1 MGNPLFA
8 LLIHYCFNLCSH
20 LPILHLWQ
28 VEIKSAVPRSE
39 IPALESSSRT
49 DSGSPEDQSHT
60 SMSAN
65 RMLDLDEAEVL
76 EVATPGSLSQP
87 KIESPQAKWMRLVS
101 ERQPAATAASAVE
114 VATSRATRLTSTKEC
129 HVPNIDSNNPQPFIR
144 GSSSTGSGQG
154 TIPIWLGK
162 FRQWLPK
169 FLSGVSMRLKE
180 GEWYPLSSLK
190 GDFRATCGLEL
201 DHLSLGYEKLSDFVR
216 SFPDLC
222 RMKIVP
228 VGRGPATH
236 MVLLPSLSRTTQLP
250 PGRPACAPNITTRSL
265 VDGSRT
271 YADVACQG
279 ATTKLVRPPTT
290 LSSASGHQGAQQ
302 GAPKPPEITSA
313 NVQPLALEQSRGP
326 SVIGGGPISYAAIAC
341 KGSAVGNI
349 GPTPTSALPLNVTA
363 NFSRLSSSGYVGGH
377 GRIDSEIGAI
387 KCSGS
392 SSSEMANVVTAGTT
406 APIEAPTLDTNKI
419 SGIGPDTFSE
429 EDWAVLQELIMRLR
443 KTGIDQSQ
451 ALDHKARSSIVDPVP
466 TSNNHVSPF
475 SRHESAPQVAAN
487 SQAIM
492 QNVSTDQRQKSMWS
506 PGLTDQEPRTPK
518 NQSNSKPFTA
528 FGHPFPG
535 FLQENYAPFNMW
547 GQNTSGNRGKEELY
561 SNGGHALNKSSPSCQ
576 FYEVP
581 QIVHI
586 SCEF

>member
-1 MGNPLFA
+1 MDPLVA
-8 LLIHYCFNLCSH
+8 LLIPYCFNLWSH

-49 DSGSPEDQSHT
+49 DSSSPEDQSHT

-76 EVATPGSLSQP
+76 EIATPGSLSQP
-87 KIESPQAKWMRLVS
+87 KVESPQAKWMRLVS
-101 ERQPAATAASAVE
+101 ECQPATAASAVE
-114 VATSRATRLTSTKEC
+114 VADSRATRLSSTKEC
-129 HVPNIDSNNPQPFIR
+129 HFPNIDSYNPQPLIR
-144 GSSSTGSGQG
+144 GSSSTCGGQG

-169 FLSGVSMRLKE
+169 FLTGVSMRLKE

-236 MVLLPSLSRTTQLP
+236 MVLLPSLTRTTQLP
-250 PGRPACAPNITTRSL
+250 PGRPASAPNITTRSL

-279 ATTKLVRPPTT
+279 ASTKLVRPPTT
-290 LSSASGHQGAQQ
+290 VPSASGHPGAQQ
-302 GAPKPPEITSA
+302 GAPKSPEITSS

-326 SVIGGGPISYAAIAC
+326 SVIGGGPITYAAIAC
-341 KGSAVGNI
+341 KGSASGNVSSI
-349 GPTPTSALPLNVTA
+349 SSSALPLNVTG

-377 GRIDSEIGAI
+377 GRIHSEIEAN

-392 SSSEMANVVTAGTT
+392 SSSEMATVVTAGAT
-406 APIEAPTLDTNKI
+406 APTEAPTIDTDRI
-419 SGIGPDTFSE
+419 SGIGPDTFSK
-429 EDWAVLQELIMRLR
+429 EDWAVLQELILRLR

-451 ALDHKARSSIVDPVP
+451 ALDHKTRSSIVNPQS
-466 TSNNHVSPF
+466 TSNNLVSPF
-475 SRHESAPQVAAN
+475 SRHELAPHVSAN
-487 SQAIM
+487 SQTLI
-492 QNVSTDQRQKSMWS
+492 QNVSPDQRQKSMWS
-506 PGLTDQEPRTPK
+506 PSLADQEPRTPN
-518 NQSNSKPFTA
+518 NQRTSKPFTA

-535 FLQENYAPFNMW
+535 FLQESYAPFNMW
-547 GQNTSGNRGKEELY
+547 GQNTAGNRGKEELY
-561 SNGGHALNKSSPSCQ
+561 SNGGHPLDKSSPSCQ
-576 FYEVP
+576 FYEVLN
-581 QIVHI
+581 IVHI